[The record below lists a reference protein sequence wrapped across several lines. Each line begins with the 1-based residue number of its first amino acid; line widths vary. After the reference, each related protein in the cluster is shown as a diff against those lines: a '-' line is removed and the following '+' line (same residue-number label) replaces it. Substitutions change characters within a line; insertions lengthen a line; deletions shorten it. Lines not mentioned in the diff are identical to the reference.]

1 LHDEEWPPGLAPRGL
16 AYRGYFLEIEA
27 IKETAAQLACAL
39 GDLEANLR
47 TINDFA
53 SRAKNSGAELVVFP
67 EMIDT
72 GYSMPAIQKHAT
84 SWNEGA
90 VPRLQEMAKQLSLAI
105 VAGVS
110 DRDGPRIHNGQVFID
125 AGGNI
130 RAKYRKTHLVT
141 ATPLDERPVF
151 TAGDA
156 FVSCK
161 LDKFNL
167 GLTIC
172 YDLRFPEVCRALAV
186 EHGANVILN
195 SSAWPFPRLE
205 HLRTLALA
213 RAIENQCYLVLAN
226 RVGTDDGVTFCGTSA
241 IIDPYG
247 VIVAAASAD
256 REELIHGEISE
267 EVIDS
272 VRRHMAVFDHRRQ
285 DLY

>member
-1 LHDEEWPPGLAPRGL
+1 MKIA
-16 AYRGYFLEIEA
+16 
-27 IKETAAQLACAL
+27 TAQISCEP
-39 GDLEANLR
+39 GDLQANLAKVR
-47 TINDFA
+47 DFSA
-53 SRAKNSGAELVVFP
+53 RAKESGAELIVFP

-84 SWNEGA
+84 SWKEGA

-110 DRDGPRIHNGQVFID
+110 DREGPRIYNGQVFID

-141 ATPLDERPVF
+141 AAPLDERPVF
-151 TAGDA
+151 AAGGTFA
-156 FVSCK
+156 SCK
-161 LDKFNL
+161 LHKFNL

-186 EHGANVILN
+186 EHGANVLVN

-205 HLRTLALA
+205 HLRILATA
-213 RAIENQCYLVLAN
+213 RAIENQSYFVLSN
-226 RVGTDDGVTFCGTSA
+226 RVGKDNGAIFCGSSA

-247 VIVAAASAD
+247 VLIAGASAD
-256 REELIHGEISE
+256 REELLVGEISPE
-267 EVIDS
+267 AIRS
-272 VRRHMAVFDHRRQ
+272 VREKIPV
-285 DLY
+285 